1 MQDIKII
8 ENRSEIG
15 AGTRGAGLGIDAIK
29 TAALKRGSKYFKGVK
44 RKRVKTENALLYSE
58 IANPFAKH
66 IDGILRV
73 YQKVSAEIV
82 NTINKENCFPIV
94 LSGDHSS
101 AGGTIAGIK
110 MAYPDKR
117 LGVIWIDA
125 HADIHSP
132 YTTPSGNVHGMPVC
146 LSLGMD
152 NMDKKINTVK
162 PETEKLWND
171 LKNLGGICPK
181 ILPEDLVYI
190 GVRSAEE
197 AEEYLIDKYKI
208 RDIWMRDVTSRGTKA
223 LVNHTLKHL
232 KSCDLIYISFDVD
245 SMDPAYSSGTGT
257 SVPFG
262 LSIGQ
267 AIDLLS
273 RLLESEKVCCFEIT
287 EVNPTLDSK
296 NFTAE
301 NAFIILEKASEVIRE
316 KILREVPAQ
325 ATPPANLKDTGEKTE
340 K

>member
-1 MQDIKII
+1 MIDIKIL

-29 TAALKRGSKYFKGVK
+29 TAALKKGSKFFRNIK
-44 RKRVKTENALLYSE
+44 RKRIKTENALLYSE

-66 IDGILRV
+66 IDGILKI

-82 NTINKENCFPIV
+82 NSMIKENCFPIV

-110 MAYPDKR
+110 MANPKKR

-132 YTTPSGNVHGMPVC
+132 YTTPSGNMHGMPVC
-146 LSLGMD
+146 VSLGMD
-152 NMDKKINTVK
+152 NLDKRANNVK
-162 PETEKLWND
+162 PETEKLWEE
-171 LKNLGGICPK
+171 LKNIGGICPK

-197 AEEYLIDKYKI
+197 PEEYLIDKYKI
-208 RDIWMRDVTSRGTKA
+208 KDFWMKDVTSRGTQA
-223 LVNHTLKHL
+223 IVDDTLNHL
-232 KSCDLIYISFDVD
+232 KNCDIIYISFDVD

-262 LSIGQ
+262 LSVGQ
-267 AIDLLS
+267 AIDLLR
-273 RLLESEKVCCFEIT
+273 RLLASDKVCCFEIT
-287 EVNPTLDSK
+287 EVNPTLDSR

-301 NAFIILEKASEVIRE
+301 NAFIILESAAEVIKERLNRE
-316 KILREVPAQ
+316 IPVPGSLVPDSNI
-325 ATPPANLKDTGEKTE
+325 T
-340 K
+340 

>member
-15 AGTRGAGLGIDAIK
+15 AGIRGAGLGVDAIK
-29 TAALKRGSKYFKGVK
+29 TAALKRGSKFFKGIK
-44 RKRVKTENALLYSE
+44 RKKVKTENALLYSE
-58 IANPFAKH
+58 VANPHAKY
-66 IDGILRV
+66 IDGILRI
-73 YQKVSAEIV
+73 YQKVSSEIV
-82 NTINKENCFPIV
+82 NTIAKENLFPIV

-110 MAYPDKR
+110 MVYPEKR

-146 LSLGMD
+146 VSLGMD
-152 NMDKKINTVK
+152 NLEKKINNVK
-162 PETEKLWND
+162 PETELLWKD
-171 LKNLGGICPK
+171 LKSIGGICPK

-208 RDIWMRDVTSRGTKA
+208 KDIWMKDVTSRGTEA
-223 LVNHTLKHL
+223 VAEDTLNHL
-232 KSCDLIYISFDVD
+232 KNCDIIYISFDVD

-257 SVPFG
+257 AVPYGFS
-262 LSIGQ
+262 LGQ
-267 AIDLLS
+267 ASDLLR
-273 RLLESEKVCCFEIT
+273 RLLKSEKVCCFEIT

-296 NFTAE
+296 NSTAE
-301 NAFIILEKASEVIRE
+301 NAFIILENAAEVIKERFVKEPKKE
-316 KILREVPAQ
+316 KV
-325 ATPPANLKDTGEKTE
+325 
-340 K
+340 